1 MVNDM
6 SGTFTISKI
15 ELKRILS
22 SFKVSDKNTDSILA
36 QLDRMHRHVNVIMF
50 TGMLQNA
57 GLKHNDVINLFR
69 RAGIDDVTISNIFDV
84 LEEEKIKN
92 TFGKLVELKV
102 E

>member
-1 MVNDM
+1 M
-6 SGTFTISKI
+6 SGTFAINKI

-22 SFKVSDKNTDSILA
+22 SFKVSDKNIDSILA

-50 TGMLQNA
+50 TGMLQNV
-57 GLKHNDVINLFR
+57 GLKHNEIINMLR

-84 LEEEKIKN
+84 LEEEKIRN
-92 TFGKLVELKV
+92 TFGKMIELKV